1 MSRMRALVVVLG
13 AAALACTP
21 AGPVPATA
29 GDGEYVVRVTT
40 GDRENVPVDWA
51 ILPDEGW
58 PIEGQRDRTPFT
70 TTLPAG
76 QVAAIFRTRS
86 RETTLELTILKREA
100 DGSLRRLTTAGGLSL
115 GAVTVD
121 PKRGKAEILS
131 TVAAADLRAGT
142 E

>member
-1 MSRMRALVVVLG
+1 MNRMRVMTMVLG
-13 AAALACTP
+13 AATLACAP
-21 AGPVPATA
+21 AGPVPAPAA
-29 GDGEYVVRVTT
+29 GGEYVVRVST
-40 GDRENVPVDWA
+40 GDRENVAVDWA

-86 RETTLELTILKREA
+86 GGTALELTILRREA
-100 DGSLRRLTTAGGLSL
+100 DGSLRRLTTASGLTL

-131 TVAAADLRAGT
+131 TVASADLRAGT